1 LSAEDSGKILPPVGK
16 ERQFLPTISAQ
27 SLRIPGNSDMARL
40 LLIAIQ
46 QPLVAMFAAL
56 ALGGNSAT
64 RLEKKNACGH

>member
-1 LSAEDSGKILPPVGK
+1 
-16 ERQFLPTISAQ
+16 
-27 SLRIPGNSDMARL
+27 MARL